1 MLIKNQQLKYAEA
14 FEIRTLI
21 SQKSVSE
28 SAKIFETA
36 TWEEKGMS
44 VLYGYV
50 YSLVDDIAKTPGIG
64 LSLDITYPAVSDLMA
79 SLGYEFMIGM
89 NSGYSVAKNIEIAEK
104 TVAAFLYFL
113 AANEH
118 NVKINVGP
126 DATSKGW
133 TGLKITASA
142 VMNKIDLLNSIS
154 GKISFKDKT
163 LEIKVEDVLNAYKTL
178 TGVDLKEYGIENAT
192 INLP

>member
-1 MLIKNQQLKYAEA
+1 MIIKNKQINDAEA
-14 FEIRTLI
+14 FSKSALFP
-21 SQKSVSE
+21 QKSVPE
-28 SAKIFETA
+28 SAKIFATA
-36 TWEEKGMS
+36 TAEEKGMS
-44 VLYGYV
+44 VLYNYV

-64 LSLDITYPAVSDLMA
+64 LSLDITYTAISQLMMA
-79 SLGYEFMIGM
+79 LGYEFMIGM

-104 TVAAFLYFL
+104 TLAAFLYFL

-118 NVKINVGP
+118 NVKINVEP
-126 DATSKGW
+126 DVTSKGW

-178 TGVDLKEYGIENAT
+178 TGVDLKEYGIENTT
-192 INLP
+192 IKLP

>member
-1 MLIKNQQLKYAEA
+1 MLIKNQQIKYAEA

-21 SQKSVSE
+21 SQKSISE

-64 LSLDITYPAVSDLMA
+64 LSLDITYTAISQLMMA
-79 SLGYEFMIGM
+79 LGYEFMIGM

-118 NVKINVGP
+118 NVKINVEP

-154 GKISFKDKT
+154 GKISLKDKT

>member
-1 MLIKNQQLKYAEA
+1 MLIKNQQLKSAEA

-64 LSLDITYPAVSDLMA
+64 LSLDITYTAISQLMMA
-79 SLGYEFMIGM
+79 LGYEFMIGM

-118 NVKINVGP
+118 NVKINVEP

>member
-1 MLIKNQQLKYAEA
+1 MLIKNQQLKSAEA

-89 NSGYSVAKNIEIAEK
+89 NSGYFVAKNIEIAEK

-118 NVKINVGP
+118 NVKINVEP

-142 VMNKIDLLNSIS
+142 VMGEIDLLNSIS

>member
-1 MLIKNQQLKYAEA
+1 
-14 FEIRTLI
+14 
-21 SQKSVSE
+21 
-28 SAKIFETA
+28 
-36 TWEEKGMS
+36 MS

-64 LSLDITYPAVSDLMA
+64 LSLDITYTAISQLMMA
-79 SLGYEFMIGM
+79 LGYEFMIGM

-118 NVKINVGP
+118 NVKINVEP

>member
-1 MLIKNQQLKYAEA
+1 MLIKNQQLKNAEA

-64 LSLDITYPAVSDLMA
+64 LSLDITYTAISQLMMA
-79 SLGYEFMIGM
+79 LGYEFMIGM

-104 TVAAFLYFL
+104 TIAAFLYFL

-118 NVKINVGP
+118 NVKINVEP
-126 DATSKGW
+126 DITSESW

-142 VMNKIDLLNSIS
+142 VMGEIDLLNSIS

-178 TGVDLKEYGIENAT
+178 TDVDLKEYGIENAT

>member
-142 VMNKIDLLNSIS
+142 VMGEIDLLNSIS